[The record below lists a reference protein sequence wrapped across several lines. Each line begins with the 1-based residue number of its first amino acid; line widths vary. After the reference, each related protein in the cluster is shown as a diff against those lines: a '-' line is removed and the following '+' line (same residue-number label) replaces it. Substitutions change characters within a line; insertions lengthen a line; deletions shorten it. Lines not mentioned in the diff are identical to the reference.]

1 MYSVTLE
8 QPQDAPAV
16 EALLDVCFGP
26 DRTRKTSY
34 RFREGVPAVAN
45 LCYVARNAAGDVVG
59 TLRFWPIQVGDSE
72 GLLLGPLAVAP
83 DLRGS
88 GLGAQLMEA
97 SLARATELGHGIM
110 VLVSDLADFYG
121 KFGFRPAGPHGL
133 QMPGE
138 KTERIYALAL
148 KPGALDHVEGL
159 ILPFVPAPSVEL
171 APISAAA

>member
-16 EALLDVCFGP
+16 ETLLDTCFGP

-34 RFREGVPAVAN
+34 RFREGVPAVEN
-45 LCYVARNAAGDVVG
+45 LCYVARNADGEVVG
-59 TLRFWPIQVGDSE
+59 TLRFWPVKIAETE
-72 GLLLGPLAVAP
+72 GLLLGPLAVSP

-97 SLARATELGHGIM
+97 ALARATELGHGIM

-121 KFGFRPAGPHGL
+121 KFGFRPAGPMGL

-138 KTERIYALAL
+138 KTERLYALAL
-148 KPGALDHVEGL
+148 KPGALNHVEGL
-159 ILPFVPAPSVEL
+159 ILPFVPAE
-171 APISAAA
+171 APALPIPVAA